1 MYRLPG
7 LVVSSISHP
16 SQPGL
21 EGDCSAGDIGGGD
34 NSDSRAAIG
43 ELGGGD
49 SKAAIGELEVLAGA
63 ERAAR
68 SNSTR
73 STPVFGAGGDNAAAI
88 EVLAD
93 AGRAARSDMAMKH
106 ASTTSIAGK
115 RKG

>member
-1 MYRLPG
+1 VYRIPG
-7 LVVSSISHP
+7 FVVSSISHP

-21 EGDCSAGDIGGGD
+21 EGECSAGDIGGGD

-49 SKAAIGELEVLAGA
+49 SRGAIGELEVLGGA
-63 ERAAR
+63 ERGRVELDQEHTGVR
-68 SNSTR
+68 SWR
-73 STPVFGAGGDNAAAI
+73 PAAI

-93 AGRAARSDMAMKH
+93 AGRAARSYTAIKH
-106 ASTTSIAGK
+106 VSTTSIAGK

>member
-7 LVVSSISHP
+7 FVVSSISHP

-49 SKAAIGELEVLAGA
+49 SRAAIGEPEVLGGA
-63 ERAAR
+63 ERGKVEFDQEH
-68 SNSTR
+68 T
-73 STPVFGAGGDNAAAI
+73 VFG
-88 EVLAD
+88 VRSWRRQMRQRSRSWLTQD
-93 AGRAARSDMAMKH
+93 ARRGPTRR
-106 ASTTSIAGK
+106 
-115 RKG
+115 

>member
-1 MYRLPG
+1 MYRFPG
-7 LVVSSISHP
+7 FVVSSISHP

-49 SKAAIGELEVLAGA
+49 SRAAIGEPEVLA
-63 ERAAR
+63 
-68 SNSTR
+68 N
-73 STPVFGAGGDNAAAI
+73 
-88 EVLAD
+88 
-93 AGRAARSDMAMKH
+93 AGRAARSDTAMKH
-106 ASTTSIAGK
+106 ASTTSIAGE